1 MYYSTSCLSNRYKF
15 SKILDIYNGWS
26 IKNVELGVCNEPD
39 IDLNILK
46 NYDFNYIVHH
56 YFPPPKNPF
65 IINLA
70 SQNEQ
75 ILNKSV
81 FQIIKS
87 IDFCTDFGI
96 NLFSFHAGFRIDPDL
111 KFKFAPDPDNIPDYE
126 TSFNTFKESVLE
138 IVDYA
143 ERSGVKVAIEN
154 NVIQEHN
161 LERGFSALDIYVPT
175 SFKGLTGCPWYTGP
189 FKAEPTTFLSCS
201 DVCCATRSFGMVGGS
216 QPDLSGG
223 NSLDGQNKLLLMCE
237 LWEFERLF
245 NEIRSDNLGI
255 LLDLGHL
262 KINSN
267 ILNFDADEF
276 ISRLRDKT
284 FAVHLHEN
292 NGRVDQHRC
301 TKEGNWV
308 LDMVDKYF
316 KDNDVPCILECKC

>member
-1 MYYSTSCLSNRYKF
+1 MYYSTSCLSDRYGL
-15 SKILDIYNGWS
+15 SQILDIYDKCG

-56 YFPPPKNPF
+56 YFPPPKYPF

-75 ILNKSV
+75 IRDKSV

-111 KFKFAPDPDNIPDYE
+111 NFKFIPENIPDYE
-126 TSFNTFKESVLE
+126 TSFNTFKESVLQ
-138 IVDYA
+138 IVDHA
-143 ERSGVKVAIEN
+143 ERCGVKVAIEN

-161 LERGFSALDIYVPT
+161 LV
-175 SFKGLTGCPWYTGP
+175 
-189 FKAEPTTFLSCS
+189 
-201 DVCCATRSFGMVGGS
+201 
-216 QPDLSGG
+216 
-223 NSLDGQNKLLLMCE
+223 DGENKLLLMCE
-237 LWEFERLF
+237 LWEFKRLF
-245 NEIRSDNLGI
+245 DEIRSDNLGI

-267 ILNFDADEF
+267 ILNFDREEF
-276 ISRLRDKT
+276 IESFHNKT

-301 TKEGNWV
+301 VKFSDWSF
-308 LDMVDKYF
+308 DMVDKYF
-316 KDNDVPCILECKC
+316 YNDVPCILECQYGIPARVKYPIS